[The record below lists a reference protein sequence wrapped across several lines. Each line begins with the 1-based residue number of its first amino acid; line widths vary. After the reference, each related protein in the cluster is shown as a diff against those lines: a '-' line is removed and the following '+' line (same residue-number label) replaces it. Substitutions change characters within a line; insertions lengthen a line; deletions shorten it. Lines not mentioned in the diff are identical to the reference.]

1 MLHLLCYNADISLH
15 VLGAENKTT
24 AGHSPLPWKRVR
36 PHSRGSQVLL
46 KPLSRSV
53 YRITQLFSTKHTPA
67 CFIRFYLFIYF
78 SENGGVYKKG
88 TPSLHLTSCN
98 LVHTNLQLEMT
109 HNNGTWD
116 TMPTLLPWQP
126 SQRITILQHT
136 TPPTTLAAVDKCCS
150 SPPSA
155 PLCGGRGSLVL
166 LFRLSGLWLKRCA
179 RLPWQSCLF
188 APSEWQQNE
197 LLAQDVHST
206 GKCKRRMSHL
216 HWKYLQGRNCC

>member
-1 MLHLLCYNADISLH
+1 MLHLLCYNGDIFLH

-36 PHSRGSQVLL
+36 PHSRGSLVLL

-53 YRITQLFSTKHTPA
+53 CRITQSLFYKTHT
-67 CFIRFYLFIYF
+67 CLFYSFYLFI
-78 SENGGVYKKG
+78 SVKMVACIKPA
-88 TPSLHLTSCN
+88 TPPSLHLTSCN
-98 LVHTNLQLEMT
+98 LVHTNLQPEMT

-136 TPPTTLAAVDKCCS
+136 TPPTTLAAVDKCS
-150 SPPSA
+150 SSSPSA
-155 PLCGGRGSLVL
+155 PLWGGRGSPLL
-166 LFRLSGLWLKRCA
+166 LFRLSGLWLNWGVC
-179 RLPWQSCLF
+179 LPWQSCLF

-197 LLAQDVHST
+197 PLSQAVHSR
-206 GKCKRRMSHL
+206 GKYERRMSHL
-216 HWKYLQGRNCC
+216 HWKYLRGRNCC